1 MEDPSL
7 QVRYD
12 NELGQTI
19 IGAMGEL
26 HIEVIRD
33 RFQRDYGL
41 NVFVG
46 SLQVYRSFVC
56 SIIKKQKMDFRI
68 I

>member
-41 NVFVG
+41 NVLSVHCRFIDP
-46 SLQVYRSFVC
+46 SFVQLLKN
-56 SIIKKQKMDFRI
+56 KKWI
-68 I
+68 LE